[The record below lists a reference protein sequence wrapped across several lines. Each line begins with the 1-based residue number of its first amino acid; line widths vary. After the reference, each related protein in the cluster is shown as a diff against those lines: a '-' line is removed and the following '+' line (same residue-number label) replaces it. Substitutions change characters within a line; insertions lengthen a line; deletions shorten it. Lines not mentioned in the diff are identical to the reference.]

1 LFGDFLAVPVEPSLD
16 VIDTIPIF
24 FGVLFSCPNPL
35 IFPFIHEYLAA
46 DEADRQMDRLIDR
59 QMDKV
64 TARRSEEET
73 QESTQK
79 VRMK

>member
-35 IFPFIHEYLAA
+35 IFPFIHEYLASNA
-46 DEADRQMDRLIDR
+46 ADRQVDRLIDR

-64 TARRSEEET
+64 TARRSEEE
-73 QESTQK
+73 STQK
-79 VRMK
+79 VRM